1 MRPRDIVI
9 VIGLLGL
16 AQAAGAQ
23 QEPSALV
30 QLATAEQGT
39 LSPSVDAYGTVAA
52 DPAYVTA
59 IALPRDGVITSVSVR
74 VGQVVDVG
82 QPVVAFDTA
91 PSTVATYQQAQS
103 AVTLAQQDL
112 AHTQDLYKQQLATN
126 SQVAAAQ
133 KTLADAEAQLRA
145 QTQIGAERQS
155 QVLQA
160 PSAGIVTA
168 INAGPGERLAANTV
182 FASIAPRD
190 RLILNLGLE
199 PEDALQVQV
208 GAEVSLRS
216 PQSVRLSFTGKIRSV
231 DALMDPKSRLVNAI
245 ATIPQS
251 VAANLILGMV
261 MEGVLKLPAKMGIIV
276 PHSALMTGP
285 HGTSVFVVA
294 NGVAQRRDVEVAL
307 ESDQL
312 ALITKGITA
321 GEAVVVGGNTGLFD
335 GIHVRTN

>member
-1 MRPRDIVI
+1 MRPRDVVI
-9 VIGLLGL
+9 IIGLLGL

-39 LSPSVDAYGTVAA
+39 LSPSVGAYGTVAA

-103 AVTLAQQDL
+103 AVTLAQLDL

-155 QVLQA
+155 QVLQ
-160 PSAGIVTA
+160 
-168 INAGPGERLAANTV
+168 R
-182 FASIAPRD
+182 R
-190 RLILNLGLE
+190 GLR
-199 PEDALQVQV
+199 PI
-208 GAEVSLRS
+208 GSGSSLS
-216 PQSVRLSFTGKIRSV
+216 LCGK
-231 DALMDPKSRLVNAI
+231 
-245 ATIPQS
+245 
-251 VAANLILGMV
+251 
-261 MEGVLKLPAKMGIIV
+261 
-276 PHSALMTGP
+276 
-285 HGTSVFVVA
+285 
-294 NGVAQRRDVEVAL
+294 
-307 ESDQL
+307 
-312 ALITKGITA
+312 
-321 GEAVVVGGNTGLFD
+321 
-335 GIHVRTN
+335 